1 MVSFIVSPYLNSDVE
16 EPSDQVSSVSQQ
28 GLKGGRIEEKKTIR
42 QRYNMTPA
50 SAEAEVGLSFSS
62 LLLYHF
68 KYKPIIRS
76 VLGQGIQKLIKSRN
90 HSFMGL
96 IRATKIKGMP
106 HIPWLRLPGALF

>member
-50 SAEAEVGLSFSS
+50 SAEAEAGLFFPSQ
-62 LLLYHF
+62 LLYHS
-68 KYKPIIRS
+68 KYLQRIESGLRS
-76 VLGQGIQKLIKSRN
+76 
-90 HSFMGL
+90 
-96 IRATKIKGMP
+96 KIK
-106 HIPWLRLPGALF
+106 